1 MTAQSTAPPVA
12 PISPASALSAA
23 RIAAFA
29 GHHAEQCQ
37 IEVVAETGSTNADL
51 LARVASGD
59 QPGTAGARA
68 LSAPTLLVAQTQTA
82 GRGRA
87 GRAWLTAPAAALTFS
102 LAWPFAAP
110 LQALVGLP
118 LAVGVTI
125 AETLADF
132 GVEVQLKWP
141 NDVLQSGRKLAG
153 VLIETATAPEQQ
165 GQQVWAVIGIGI
177 NLAMPEQ
184 LQEQIGRRTANLPAS
199 AARDR
204 ELLLGALLSGLAQ
217 SMRQF
222 ESQGLA
228 AFVERWNRLHAFA
241 GQQVLILDQ
250 GKTLHEGRALGID
263 RIGRLLLQTDG
274 GSSPIAIM
282 AGDISLRPKEG

>member
-1 MTAQSTAPPVA
+1 MRGMTAQFTAPPVA

-23 RIAAFA
+23 RITAFA

-51 LARVASGD
+51 LARVAGGA
-59 QPGTAGARA
+59 QPV

-87 GRAWLTAPAAALTFS
+87 GRAWLTAPSAALTFS

-141 NDVLQSGRKLAG
+141 NDVLQGGRKLAG
-153 VLIETATAPEQQ
+153 VLIETATAPDQQ
-165 GQQVWAVIGIGI
+165 IWAVIGIGV

-199 AARDR
+199 VAQDR
-204 ELLLGALLSGLAQ
+204 ELLLGALLSALAQ
-217 SMRQF
+217 NMRQF
-222 ESQGLA
+222 ESLGLA

-250 GKTLHEGRALGID
+250 GETLHEGRALGID

>member
-1 MTAQSTAPPVA
+1 M
-12 PISPASALSAA
+12 SAA

-51 LARVASGD
+51 LARVAGGA
-59 QPGTAGARA
+59 QPV
-68 LSAPTLLVAQTQTA
+68 LNAPTLLVAQTQTA

-87 GRAWLTAPAAALTFS
+87 GRAWLTAPSAALTFS

-132 GVEVQLKWP
+132 GVDVQLKWP
-141 NDVLQSGRKLAG
+141 NDVLQNGRKLAG
-153 VLIETATAPEQQ
+153 VLIETAPAPDQR
-165 GQQVWAVIGIGI
+165 GQQDQRVWAVIGIGI

-184 LQEQIGRRTANLPAS
+184 LQEQIGRRIANLPAP
-199 AARDR
+199 AAQDR
-204 ELLLGALLSGLAQ
+204 ELLLGSLLSGLAQ

-250 GKTLHEGRALGID
+250 GETLHEGRALGID

>member
-1 MTAQSTAPPVA
+1 MRGMTAQTNAST
-12 PISPASALSAA
+12 SSTDHLSAA

-29 GHHAEQCQ
+29 GHHAEHCR

-51 LARVASGD
+51 LARVA
-59 QPGTAGARA
+59 QRA
-68 LSAPTLLVAQTQTA
+68 LSVATLLAAETQTA

-110 LQALVGLP
+110 LHALVGLP

-132 GVEVQLKWP
+132 GVAVQLKWP
-141 NDVLQSGRKLAG
+141 NDVLQGGRKLAG
-153 VLIETATAPEQQ
+153 ILIETATAPD
-165 GQQVWAVIGIGI
+165 QQVWAVIGIGI
-177 NLAMPEQ
+177 NLSIPEL
-184 LQEQIGRRTANLPAS
+184 LQEQIGQRAASLPAP
-199 AARDR
+199 AAQDRD
-204 ELLLGALLSGLAQ
+204 LLLASLLSALAQ
-217 SMRQF
+217 NMRQF
-222 ESQGLA
+222 ESHGLP

-250 GKTLHEGRALGID
+250 GKVLHEGRALGID
-263 RIGRLLLQTDG
+263 QIGRLMLQPDG
-274 GSSPIAIM
+274 GASPLAIM
-282 AGDISLRPKEG
+282 AGDISLRVKEG

>member
-1 MTAQSTAPPVA
+1 MTAQFIA
-12 PISPASALSAA
+12 PISPASQLSAA

-29 GHHAEQCQ
+29 GHHAEQCL

-51 LARVASGD
+51 LARVSGNGRD
-59 QPGTAGARA
+59 SGKDA
-68 LSAPTLLVAQTQTA
+68 LRAPTLLVALTQTA

-102 LAWPFAAP
+102 LAWPFASP

-141 NDVLQSGRKLAG
+141 NDVLQGGRKLAG
-153 VLIETATAPEQQ
+153 ILIETATAPDQQ
-165 GQQVWAVIGIGI
+165 LWAVIGIGI
-177 NLAMPEQ
+177 NLAMPEPLQAQ
-184 LQEQIGRRTANLPAS
+184 LQERIGRRTANLPA
-199 AARDR
+199 AAAQDRD
-204 ELLLGALLSGLAQ
+204 LLLGSLLSGLAQ
-217 SMRQF
+217 NMWQF
-222 ESQGLA
+222 ESEGLP

-241 GQQVLILDQ
+241 GQQVAILDQ
-250 GKTLHEGRALGID
+250 GKTLHEGKALGID
-263 RIGRLLLQTDG
+263 QIGRLLLQTDG
-274 GSSPIAIM
+274 GSNPIAIM

>member
-1 MTAQSTAPPVA
+1 MRGMTAQFIA
-12 PISPASALSAA
+12 PISPASQLSAA

-29 GHHAEQCQ
+29 GHHAEQCL
-37 IEVVAETGSTNADL
+37 IDIVAETGSTNADL
-51 LARVASGD
+51 LARVAGSGKD
-59 QPGTAGARA
+59 A
-68 LSAPTLLVAQTQTA
+68 LSAPTLLVALTQTA

-102 LAWPFAAP
+102 LAWPFASP

-141 NDVLQSGRKLAG
+141 NDVLQGGRKLAG
-153 VLIETATAPEQQ
+153 ILIETATAPDQQ
-165 GQQVWAVIGIGI
+165 LWAVIGIGI
-177 NLAMPEQ
+177 NLAMPEPLQAQ
-184 LQEQIGRRTANLPAS
+184 LQERIGRRTANLPA
-199 AARDR
+199 AAAQDRD
-204 ELLLGALLSGLAQ
+204 LLLGALLSGLAQ
-217 SMRQF
+217 NMWQF
-222 ESQGLA
+222 ESEGLP

-241 GQQVLILDQ
+241 GQQVAILDQ

-263 RIGRLLLQTDG
+263 QIGRLLLQTDG
-274 GSSPIAIM
+274 GSGPIAIM

>member
-1 MTAQSTAPPVA
+1 MRGMTAQTIA
-12 PISPASALSAA
+12 PITATDHLSAA

-29 GHHAEQCQ
+29 GHHAEHCL

-51 LARVASGD
+51 LARVAIAGGNGA
-59 QPGTAGARA
+59 QPRVRP
-68 LSAPTLLVAQTQTA
+68 LSAPTLLVAETQTA

-110 LQALVGLP
+110 LHALVGLP

-132 GVEVQLKWP
+132 GVDVQLKWP

-153 VLIETATAPEQQ
+153 ILIETATAPD
-165 GQQVWAVIGIGI
+165 QQVWAVIGIGI
-177 NLAMPEQ
+177 NLAVPEQ
-184 LQEQIGRRTANLPAS
+184 LQQQIGQRAASLPLQ
-199 AARDR
+199 AAQDRD
-204 ELLLGALLSGLAQ
+204 LLLASLLRALAQ
-217 SMRQF
+217 NMQQF
-222 ESQGLA
+222 ESQGLT

-241 GQQVLILDQ
+241 GQQVAILDQ
-250 GKTLHEGRALGID
+250 GKILHEGRALGID
-263 RIGRLLLQTDG
+263 QIGRLMLQVDG
-274 GSSPIAIM
+274 SANPIAIM
-282 AGDISLRPKEG
+282 AGDISLRVKEG

>member
-1 MTAQSTAPPVA
+1 MRGMTVQTIAPTSSTGH
-12 PISPASALSAA
+12 LSSA

-29 GHHAEQCQ
+29 GHHAEHCR

-51 LARVASGD
+51 LARIAQGSL
-59 QPGTAGARA
+59 GAA
-68 LSAPTLLVAQTQTA
+68 TLLAAETQTA

-110 LQALVGLP
+110 LHALVGLP
-118 LAVGVTI
+118 LAVGVAI

-132 GVEVQLKWP
+132 GVAVQLKWP
-141 NDVLQSGRKLAG
+141 NDVLQGGRKLAG
-153 VLIETATAPEQQ
+153 ILIETATAPD
-165 GQQVWAVIGIGI
+165 QQVWAVIGIGI
-177 NLAMPEQ
+177 NLSVSER
-184 LQEQIGRRTANLPAS
+184 LQEQIGQRAASLPA
-199 AARDR
+199 AAAQDRD
-204 ELLLGALLSGLAQ
+204 LLLASLLSALAQ

-222 ESQGLA
+222 ESLGLP

-250 GKTLHEGRALGID
+250 GKVLHEGRALGID
-263 RIGRLLLQTDG
+263 QIGRLMLQPDG
-274 GSSPIAIM
+274 GVSPLAIM
-282 AGDISLRPKEG
+282 AGDISLRVKEG

>member
-1 MTAQSTAPPVA
+1 MRGMTVQFIA
-12 PISPASALSAA
+12 PISPASHLSAA
-23 RIAAFA
+23 RITAFA
-29 GHHAEQCQ
+29 GYHAEQCQ
-37 IEVVAETGSTNADL
+37 VEVVAETGSTNADL
-51 LARVASGD
+51 LARAASGD
-59 QPGTAGARA
+59 RSSA
-68 LSAPTLLVAQTQTA
+68 LGAPTLLAAQTQTA

-87 GRAWLTAPAAALTFS
+87 GRAWLTAPSAALTFS

-110 LQALVGLP
+110 LQTLVGLP
-118 LAVGVTI
+118 LAVGVAI

-141 NDVLQSGRKLAG
+141 NDVLQGGRKLAG
-153 VLIETATAPEQQ
+153 ILIETATAPDQQ
-165 GQQVWAVIGIGI
+165 LWAVVGIGI

-184 LQEQIGRRTANLPAS
+184 LQEQIGRRTASLPA
-199 AARDR
+199 AAAQDRD
-204 ELLLGALLSGLAQ
+204 LLLGSLLSALAQ
-217 SMRQF
+217 AMRQF
-222 ESQGLA
+222 ENAGLA

-263 RIGRLLLQTDG
+263 QIGRLLLQTDG